1 MNNLARN
8 VIIWL
13 IFGAALIGLF
23 NLFQNPS
30 SGQPANELA
39 YSDFVAEVEAQQ
51 IDEVLIDGRTLRG
64 ESKSGRVITSVMPEG
79 TDIVAVLDENDVR
92 IVASPDDRGM
102 PSFFSILLSW
112 FPMLLFIG
120 IWIFFMRQMQGG
132 SRGAMGFGKSRAKLF
147 TSLSCRFNQFVVK
160 TIYRPKNC
168 ADKVVSMDVTAEFT
182 PSNWG

>member
-23 NLFQNPS
+23 NLFQSPS

-64 ESKSGRVITSVMPEG
+64 ESKNGRVITSVMPED
-79 TDIVAVLDENDVR
+79 TDIVAVLDKNDVR
-92 IVASPDDRGM
+92 IVASPDNSVRCSAHVHGHG
-102 PSFFSILLSW
+102 SVRAVFRAANW
-112 FPMLLFIG
+112 FYDT
-120 IWIFFMRQMQGG
+120 RD
-132 SRGAMGFGKSRAKLF
+132 KL
-147 TSLSCRFNQFVVK
+147 TGQ
-160 TIYRPKNC
+160 
-168 ADKVVSMDVTAEFT
+168 
-182 PSNWG
+182 

>member
-30 SGQPANELA
+30 SSQPANDLA

-92 IVASPDDRGM
+92 IVASPDDSGM
-102 PSFFSILLSW
+102 PSFFSI
-112 FPMLLFIG
+112 
-120 IWIFFMRQMQGG
+120 
-132 SRGAMGFGKSRAKLF
+132 
-147 TSLSCRFNQFVVK
+147 
-160 TIYRPKNC
+160 
-168 ADKVVSMDVTAEFT
+168 
-182 PSNWG
+182 

>member
-23 NLFQNPS
+23 NLFQSPS

-64 ESKSGRVITSVMPEG
+64 ESKNGRVITSVMPEG
-79 TDIVAVLDENDVR
+79 TDIVAVLDKNDVR
-92 IVASPDDRGM
+92 IVASPDNSGM
-102 PSFFSILLSW
+102 PSFFSILVIMVSHVAVYRHLD
-112 FPMLLFIG
+112 FLHAPDARG
-120 IWIFFMRQMQGG
+120 ITRCHGVWQIAGKIINRT
-132 SRGAMGFGKSRAKLF
+132 SRPGH
-147 TSLSCRFNQFVVK
+147 
-160 TIYRPKNC
+160 I
-168 ADKVVSMDVTAEFT
+168 
-182 PSNWG
+182 

>member
-64 ESKSGRVITSVMPEG
+64 ESKSGRVITS
-79 TDIVAVLDENDVR
+79 AVSYTHLTL
-92 IVASPDDRGM
+92 PT
-102 PSFFSILLSW
+102 
-112 FPMLLFIG
+112 
-120 IWIFFMRQMQGG
+120 
-132 SRGAMGFGKSRAKLF
+132 K
-147 TSLSCRFNQFVVK
+147 
-160 TIYRPKNC
+160 
-168 ADKVVSMDVTAEFT
+168 
-182 PSNWG
+182 

>member
-30 SGQPANELA
+30 SGKPTTELA

-64 ESKSGRVITSVMPEG
+64 ESKSCLLYTSP
-79 TDIVAVLDENDVR
+79 
-92 IVASPDDRGM
+92 SPRDRTRSRM
-102 PSFFSILLSW
+102 PSS
-112 FPMLLFIG
+112 
-120 IWIFFMRQMQGG
+120 
-132 SRGAMGFGKSRAKLF
+132 A
-147 TSLSCRFNQFVVK
+147 
-160 TIYRPKNC
+160 
-168 ADKVVSMDVTAEFT
+168 
-182 PSNWG
+182 